1 MQDPT
6 HCSLIDYMT
15 DYMVDSLAH
24 VQIYEEGAAAALPR
38 APHVICLLA
47 AAPPLQALAFGD

>member
-1 MQDPT
+1 
-6 HCSLIDYMT
+6 MT

-38 APHVICLLA
+38 ARHVICLLG